1 MRSEELK
8 VVYEGTWKNNIP
20 EGYGIFY
27 YDSGIFYEGYIKKG
41 ELEGYGLL
49 ILVNLECFYGNF

>member
-1 MRSEELK
+1 MRYEELK
-8 VVYEGTWKNNIP
+8 LVYEGTWKNNIP

-41 ELEGYGLL
+41 KLDGYGLL
-49 ILVNLECFYGNF
+49 IMDN